1 MKRAFRYQDEKSDK
15 FWWVDYS
22 GFDFMV
28 NSGKYG
34 TIGKFQMKEWDSEEE
49 CRINAEKVITEKI
62 KKGYIEQKDFD
73 FMDHYY
79 FDDEEIGLHPKTT
92 HPHFVSHFSEEFYYD
107 CGDEEAPFGSD
118 EGSDTLGFLQEFIRS
133 VKKELFFPDIP
144 KQIIENDWG
153 LSYLPVVDKELTNLK
168 EELEKEEMN
177 IHQTDLVIY
186 GVALGQ
192 IKITGFIDSS
202 LKEQAICSLKRLNE
216 TGKILGWGDG
226 TGSEIIG
233 QVIKDLESFP
243 YVK

>member
-22 GFDFMV
+22 GLDFMV
-28 NSGKYG
+28 NYGKYG

-73 FMDHYY
+73 FIDHYY

-92 HPHFVSHFSEEFYYD
+92 HPHFVSHFREEFYYD

-133 VKKELFFPDIP
+133 AKKELFFPDIP
-144 KQIIENDWG
+144 NK
-153 LSYLPVVDKELTNLK
+153 LLR
-168 EELEKEEMN
+168 M
-177 IHQTDLVIY
+177 
-186 GVALGQ
+186 
-192 IKITGFIDSS
+192 TGD
-202 LKEQAICSLKRLNE
+202 
-216 TGKILGWGDG
+216 
-226 TGSEIIG
+226 
-233 QVIKDLESFP
+233 
-243 YVK
+243 

>member
-1 MKRAFRYQDEKSDK
+1 M
-15 FWWVDYS
+15 
-22 GFDFMV
+22 
-28 NSGKYG
+28 
-34 TIGKFQMKEWDSEEE
+34 
-49 CRINAEKVITEKI
+49 
-62 KKGYIEQKDFD
+62 
-73 FMDHYY
+73 
-79 FDDEEIGLHPKTT
+79 
-92 HPHFVSHFSEEFYYD
+92 
-107 CGDEEAPFGSD
+107 
-118 EGSDTLGFLQEFIRS
+118 
-133 VKKELFFPDIP
+133 
-144 KQIIENDWG
+144 
-153 LSYLPVVDKELTNLK
+153 VDKELTNLK

-192 IKITGFIDSS
+192 IKVTGFIDSS